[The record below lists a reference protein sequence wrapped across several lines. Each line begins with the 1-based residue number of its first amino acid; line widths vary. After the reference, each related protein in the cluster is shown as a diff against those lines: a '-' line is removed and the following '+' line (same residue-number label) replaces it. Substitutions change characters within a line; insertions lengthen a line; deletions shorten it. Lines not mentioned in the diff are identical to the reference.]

1 MAIRDILHEGDPVL
15 RKISK
20 PVPKV
25 TDHICR
31 LLDDM
36 LETMR
41 KQDGVGLAAPQVGV
55 LRRVVVIEVEGVL
68 YELIN
73 PEIIQ
78 TEGAVTDVEGC
89 LSLPGRAGMVER
101 PQKVKI
107 RALGRDGQMHEYEG
121 ENLLARAFCHET
133 DHLDGKLYIDI
144 MLEEVDL
151 SEKEND
157 EETVDNLGAEG
168 LA

>member
-1 MAIRDILHEGDPVL
+1 MAIRDILHEGDPIL

-25 TDHICR
+25 TDHVCR

-55 LRRVVVIEVEGVL
+55 LRRVVVIEVEGIV

-73 PEIIQ
+73 PEIIY
-78 TEGAVTDVEGC
+78 TEGSVTDIEGC
-89 LSLPGRAGMVER
+89 LSMPGRAGMVER
-101 PQKVKI
+101 PQKVKGTGAGQGQSDARI
-107 RALGRDGQMHEYEG
+107 RGRGFACKG
-121 ENLLARAFCHET
+121 VLP
-133 DHLDGKLYIDI
+133 
-144 MLEEVDL
+144 
-151 SEKEND
+151 
-157 EETVDNLGAEG
+157 
-168 LA
+168 